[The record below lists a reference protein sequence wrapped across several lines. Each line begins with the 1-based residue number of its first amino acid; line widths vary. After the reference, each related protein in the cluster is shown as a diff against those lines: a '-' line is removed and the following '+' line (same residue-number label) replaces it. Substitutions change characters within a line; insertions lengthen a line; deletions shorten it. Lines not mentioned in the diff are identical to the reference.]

1 MVFTKMLPPFLKTFL
16 ILACFCTLEAV
27 KVKNVTFTS
36 ALDPNLSKDFFYQ
49 GEYVGETHG
58 AQVISLGNGHFQAV
72 LLPGG
77 LPGDGWDQKNKSLVS
92 GILVEN
98 SVILKNADGEKIY
111 LAQDPSIFSA
121 TKLFP
126 PPGHKLFSGSIE
138 SEIMTLLGENG
149 EKLHLKKVFRKSP
162 SLGKKHPD
170 NAIILFDGSNKN
182 EWVGGRIDPK
192 TKLLHTDGKDI
203 ISKRKFNDYQLH
215 LEFLLPY
222 RPSARGQARG
232 NSGLYHVN
240 MYENQILDTFGLE
253 GLHNECGGIYSLQ
266 NPMVNACFPPLSWQT
281 YDIDFVNAKNA
292 SGKKTSNARITAK
305 LNGILIHDGFEI
317 PKKTGGSRP
326 DPEGTFGS
334 IKLQGHNNPLQFR
347 NIWIVKK

>member
-1 MVFTKMLPPFLKTFL
+1 MLFSFLKLFL
-16 ILACFCTLEAV
+16 TLVCFGTLEAV
-27 KVKNVTFTS
+27 NVKNVTFTS

-77 LPGDGWDQKNKSLVS
+77 LPGNGWDQKNKSLIS

-98 SVILKNADGEKIY
+98 SVILKNAEGEKSY
-111 LAQDPSIFSA
+111 LAQDPSLFSA
-121 TKLFP
+121 TKSFP

-149 EKLHLKKVFRKSP
+149 EKLHLKKIFRKSP
-162 SLGKKHPD
+162 SLGKKQPG
-170 NAIILFDGSNKN
+170 NAIILFDGSNKD

-215 LEFLLPY
+215 LEFLLPF
-222 RPSARGQARG
+222 RPLARGQARG
-232 NSGLYHVN
+232 NSGLYHVS

-266 NPMVNACFPPLSWQT
+266 NAMVNACFPPLTWQT
-281 YDIDFVNAKNA
+281 YDIDFVNARNS

-317 PKKTGGSRP
+317 PNKTGGSRP
-326 DPEGTFGS
+326 DPEGTSGS

-347 NIWIVKK
+347 NIWILKK